1 MFYSPDYE
9 VPMHSDNTIDNT
21 LFAWSQKQS
30 GNHQYMDRGNLNVGG
45 ISNSPIPLK

>member
-30 GNHQYMDRGNLNVGG
+30 GNHQYMDRGNW
-45 ISNSPIPLK
+45 P